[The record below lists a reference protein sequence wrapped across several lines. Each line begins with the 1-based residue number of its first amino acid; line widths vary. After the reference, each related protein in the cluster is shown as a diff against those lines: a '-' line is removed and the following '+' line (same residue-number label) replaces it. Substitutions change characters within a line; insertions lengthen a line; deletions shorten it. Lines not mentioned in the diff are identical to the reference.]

1 MLGLLALVPTFG
13 PLVASLTGVW
23 MGYLSL
29 DPALSATEV
38 CRALEHAVSNA
49 TAVRYY
55 PGVAEA
61 PVDIARWSNPSTH
74 PSACSIAPG
83 SDKDLATV
91 VSKITWLHR
100 IAVIDLHVLS
110 ILASSRWRC
119 KDDFCGHG
127 RQPGSSP
134 WCLLRQGHSHFF
146 EAVRR
151 GFV

>member
-1 MLGLLALVPTFG
+1 MLGFLALVPTFG

-29 DPALSATEV
+29 DPALSASEV
-38 CRALEHAVSNA
+38 CRALEHAVSNE
-49 TAVRYY
+49 TAVHYY

-74 PSACSIAPG
+74 PSACSITPG

-91 VSKITWLHR
+91 VSKTALVDHTV
-100 IAVIDLHVLS
+100 VIDLHVLS

-119 KDDFCGHG
+119 EDDFCGYG

-134 WCLLRQGHSHFF
+134 WRLLRQGHSHFF
-146 EAVRR
+146 EAV
-151 GFV
+151 